1 MLMLRSLAHI
11 KGGFSRMTPRKDEDA
26 WFFSVVVNT
35 SDCLSED
42 HWFES
47 DKNRQLQND
56 NLALI
61 TNEMTL

>member
-1 MLMLRSLAHI
+1 
-11 KGGFSRMTPRKDEDA
+11 MTPRKDEDA

-47 DKNRQLQND
+47 DKNRQLQDD
-56 NLALI
+56 NLAL
-61 TNEMTL
+61 TANVMML

>member
-1 MLMLRSLAHI
+1 MA
-11 KGGFSRMTPRKDEDA
+11 PRKDEDA

-35 SDCLSED
+35 SDRLSED

-47 DKNRQLQND
+47 DKNRQLQDD

>member
-1 MLMLRSLAHI
+1 
-11 KGGFSRMTPRKDEDA
+11 MTPRKDEDA

-35 SDCLSED
+35 SDCLLED
-42 HWFES
+42 HRFES
-47 DKNRQLQND
+47 DKNRQLQDD